1 MKKKKNSNLF
11 TKSLLD
17 KISNLWYNRYR
28 EKERTKQTKNVV
40 NLVHKFLKKDLQK
53 IHWQIA
59 YNMI

>member
-28 EKERTKQTKNVV
+28 EKGKQN
-40 NLVHKFLKKDLQK
+40 KKGML
-53 IHWQIA
+53 
-59 YNMI
+59 